1 MSQDPIDL
9 DAFLLENSDF
19 EEESNTNEGFDG
31 RDNNIKPGN
40 VGARDKGSA
49 LFRKRKTNF
58 GNAKSKIHSVLRSNI
73 KNFEIKDDGLNEY
86 APDSNANQKNEERS
100 GEYMS
105 SVSNVHE
112 SKNVKSNIDD
122 SHKQANIT
130 KMDKESS
137 VKHPLAFTSEGKGGY
152 SLKESIPKVLEPALI
167 KALKDRRNRSEINQY
182 IREHDQND
190 NDKINFISLK
200 ANNSDDLDNGYLE
213 ADTDDRYSDGRL
225 ALSKDEERVQKLL
238 KRREI
243 EEALSDVQEEI
254 SENEG
259 TKGNHFNDLGNTE
272 DADFEEIYRNI
283 APQNLH
289 KIEHS
294 SMDILKTRYPKP
306 KLREIKPLDEKLNFM
321 KKRTELNMTLVEKNR
336 QERQQAELLLGEVIT
351 EKDTLLKRVSQS
363 E

>member
-1 MSQDPIDL
+1 MSQDSIDL
-9 DAFLLENSDF
+9 DAFLIDNSDF

-31 RDNNIKPGN
+31 RDKIKLGN
-40 VGARDKGSA
+40 VGVRDKGST

-58 GNAKSKIHSVLRSNI
+58 GNAKNKSHSVLRSNI

-86 APDSNANQKNEERS
+86 APDSNANQKNEEHS
-100 GEYMS
+100 GEYKS
-105 SVSNVHE
+105 SVNNAQK
-112 SKNVKSNIDD
+112 SKNAKSNIDD
-122 SHKQANIT
+122 SHKQAKIT
-130 KMDKESS
+130 KMDKESF
-137 VKHPLAFTSEGKGGY
+137 VKHPLASTSEGKGGY
-152 SLKESIPKVLEPALI
+152 SLKETIPKVLEPALI
-167 KALKDRRNRSEINQY
+167 KELKDRRNRSEINQY

-190 NDKINFISLK
+190 NDETNFISPK

-213 ADTDDRYSDGRL
+213 VDTDDRYSDGRL
-225 ALSKDEERVQKLL
+225 ALSKDEERVQELL

-254 SENEG
+254 SENES
-259 TKGNHFNDLGNTE
+259 TKSNHFNGLGNAE

-283 APQNLH
+283 APQTLH
-289 KIEHS
+289 KSEHS
-294 SMDILKTRYPKP
+294 SMDTLKARYPRP
-306 KLREIKPLDEKLNFM
+306 KLREIKPLDEKLKFM